1 MSLGR
6 NSLHSHARRHSLL
19 RCYNIPLYLN
29 ANCSKWWQPPL
40 KTERGPEIPSTTQ
53 PAPLQTSTEPALV
66 IPDSYSPVSLF
77 VILAIGTCFHIK
89 LRSER
94 SFNDDTYSMAV
105 LFICWQIS
113 VFANFCPFYSKL
125 PIEERPRAPQ
135 HRHLSETWDTVI
147 TPSNIIIL
155 LARVRSVSWTLSN
168 EFPSPVT
175 CRNKR
180 ASSGQQIRDHTFT
193 IEWTISMTMNGLPEV
208 NLQGVPQ

>member
-19 RCYNIPLYLN
+19 RCYDIPLYLN
-29 ANCSKWWQPPL
+29 ANCSIWWQPQL

-94 SFNDDTYSMAV
+94 FFNNDTHHPLSGGPHH
-105 LFICWQIS
+105 LLTNQC
-113 VFANFCPFYSKL
+113 FCQFL
-125 PIEERPRAPQ
+125 PILLPLEERLRAPR

-147 TPSNIIIL
+147 TLSNIIIL
-155 LARVRSVSWTLSN
+155 LARVRSVCWTLSN
-168 EFPSPVT
+168 EFPPPVT
-175 CRNKR
+175 CRN
-180 ASSGQQIRDHTFT
+180 
-193 IEWTISMTMNGLPEV
+193 
-208 NLQGVPQ
+208 